1 MEGPADVEEVAPR
14 STVARKN
21 AKWES
26 TVFAGPTENI
36 PGRKCLAKEGAGK
49 QGLWGDKKEEWQK
62 KESFAALM
70 SKKAETRAPVFDNTA
85 AE

>member
-1 MEGPADVEEVAPR
+1 MSGPSEEEAAPK
-14 STVARKN
+14 TVSRKN

-49 QGLWGDKKEEWQK
+49 QGLWGDQKEEW
-62 KESFAALM
+62 
-70 SKKAETRAPVFDNTA
+70 
-85 AE
+85 